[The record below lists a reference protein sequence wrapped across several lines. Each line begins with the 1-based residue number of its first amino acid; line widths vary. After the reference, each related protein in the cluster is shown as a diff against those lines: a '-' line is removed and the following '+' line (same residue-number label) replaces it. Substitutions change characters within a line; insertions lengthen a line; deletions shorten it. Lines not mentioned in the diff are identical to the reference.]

1 MKTRKGKKGAKQ
13 TAPAKRARNADA
25 EEEPVT
31 CEPESVPPQEEAKS
45 LFFPATAVKEDGSI
59 KDGVQCIETAGV
71 PPDDGVKKAGEDKIL
86 SHWLFADEGSAAIPP
101 RRASLSTIRPGT
113 TQSSKFGSFDQ
124 PKSDDTAERNDEAT
138 NEVRDASPTF
148 SVPTTVTENKGSS
161 GFTMASGKPCPTAK
175 PEDIAR
181 IKSLL
186 GLDASEPSATDASL
200 PTQNASEIK
209 QPDTA
214 STEIAQINT
223 MKDLSIRTRPK
234 RPKTTLNEQTQRPN
248 PTPAVAPH
256 TDKLKEEMNPKV
268 IKQSTDTL
276 TRSSSIKR
284 DAPCINTDFKSLLPP
299 RTKSVSLLDMWC
311 RNCVLTN
318 HDGSSVSP
326 AMLSRLWN
334 IYGNPL
340 TVTYSN
346 SEKFTFIMYSPCDAS
361 ITVGGLNE
369 IQKCFKQM
377 MDQCVEPSMERMR
390 FDDEWLR
397 GKYCLFTTAQCRKF
411 RKSICRCMRKS
422 GNLKDAL
429 RKVQLPNV
437 LAVLTQIIKSFNKEY
452 GGNESIL
459 MRILHGDAPTNSPVV
474 IRVEDVYG
482 DKVYITDGES
492 VIAANAADCYVRQLL
507 KTQRILPGSKLQLHG
522 ISIGTDT
529 SRSEGSAVV
538 QINLNAISPAP
549 KKPLGL
555 QNRHSNAHVRELKA
569 GAGRVAQLDVT
580 VLGVMPPVFKIFY
593 KETGTNAA
601 KVATLSEWD
610 FNSLFADPV
619 YKPPVTIESVYV
631 HHTLA
636 VIDTIILLRIKDYQ
650 QDPKRF
656 EKALVK
662 SCALLTLRNIDET
675 IMGMIKP
682 TTRLTLS
689 SLTVKNSGEA
699 RRYNTLTESSAHIGN
714 YLFFETSTQSR
725 LDIKE
730 RDTPLQQIRKTV
742 AEFQKGIKNGA
753 ASGADNDTGK
763 GGAKSIFHTLIL
775 GEPAL
780 SISVHSEQEFFDT
793 LQQGS
798 EQTAKQSGEL
808 FIDQV
813 CSLTGVVIEAGEI
826 INMGRDTRAFRFFV
840 LTTRFQLAV
849 IKVSE
854 RAVLLPTHSGTHEN
868 ACGKLDRIR
877 RRLLSQRI
885 TVARAPEKPT
895 RKKEALFIA
904 CLHLQ
909 YAGYDEA
916 HKVYNFNTTSS
927 RITIHDCAILQQL
940 QTRLHNGLVFAEG
953 TGFALSGNALK
964 AAGDTQLER
973 HCRLFAKSVAQTK
986 LKVCHLLHTSAE
998 DATVCEEM
1006 AAYGR

>member
-1 MKTRKGKKGAKQ
+1 MKTRKGKKGTKQ
-13 TAPAKRARNADA
+13 ATPTKRARNVGSDDD
-25 EEEPVT
+25 PVE
-31 CEPESVPPQEEAKS
+31 CEQESVPPQEEAKS

-59 KDGVQCIETAGV
+59 KEGEHGIEIVGAAAESGVSKT
-71 PPDDGVKKAGEDKIL
+71 GEDKLL
-86 SHWLFADEGSAAIPP
+86 SHWLFADEGTAAIPP
-101 RRASLSTIRPGT
+101 KRGPLGTVRAATPQNFKL
-113 TQSSKFGSFDQ
+113 GSFNQ
-124 PKSDDTAERNDEAT
+124 PKSDNAAERTDEVTND
-138 NEVRDASPTF
+138 VRSVPPSL
-148 SVPTTVTENKGSS
+148 SVPTTVTENKVSS
-161 GFTMASGKPCPTAK
+161 GFTMASGKPCPTVK

-186 GLDASEPSATDASL
+186 GLDASDPSATESSG
-200 PTQNASEIK
+200 PIQNASEK
-209 QPDTA
+209 TQPADIA
-214 STEIAQINT
+214 STNIAPLNPMTAIG
-223 MKDLSIRTRPK
+223 SRTKIK
-234 RPKTTLNEQTQRPN
+234 RPKTTSMEQTQRPS
-248 PTPAVAPH
+248 PAPVGATQ
-256 TDKLKEEMNPKV
+256 TDKLKEEVNPKAN
-268 IKQSTDTL
+268 KPSTTDTF
-276 TRSSSIKR
+276 TVSSSIKR
-284 DAPCINTDFKSLLPP
+284 DAPCINTDCKSLLPP

-361 ITVGGLNE
+361 ITVGGFNE

-377 MDQCVEPSMERMR
+377 MEQCVEPSMERMR
-390 FDDEWLR
+390 FDEEWLR

-411 RKSICRCMRKS
+411 RKSICKRMRKS
-422 GNLKDAL
+422 GNLKDTL

-437 LAVLTQIIKSFNKEY
+437 LTVLAQIIKSFNKEY

-474 IRVEDVYG
+474 IRVEDVHG

-507 KTQRILPGSKLQLHG
+507 KTQRILPGNKLQLHG

-529 SRSEGSAVV
+529 SRSEGCAAV
-538 QINLNAISPAP
+538 QINLNAISPAS

-569 GAGRVAQLDVT
+569 GAGRVAQLDLT
-580 VLGVMPPVFKIFY
+580 VLGVMPPVFKVFY
-593 KETGTNAA
+593 KETGSNAT
-601 KVATLSEWD
+601 KVATFSEWD

-650 QDPKRF
+650 QDPQRF

-682 TTRLTLS
+682 TTRLIVS
-689 SLTVKNSGEA
+689 SLTVKNSGES

-714 YLFFETSTQSR
+714 YLCFETSTQSR

-753 ASGADNDTGK
+753 ANGADSDAAK

-780 SISVHSEQEFFDT
+780 SISVHSEQEFFDI
-793 LQQGS
+793 LQQGGNQS
-798 EQTAKQSGEL
+798 AYESGEL

-813 CSLTGVVIEAGEI
+813 CSLTGLVIEAGEI
-826 INMGRDTRAFRFFV
+826 VNMGRDTRAFRFFV

-868 ACGKLDRIR
+868 ACGKLERIR
-877 RRLLSQRI
+877 RRLLAQRI

-895 RKKEALFIA
+895 RKKEALLIA

-916 HKVYNFNTTSS
+916 HNVYNFNTTSS
-927 RITIHDCAILQQL
+927 RL

-953 TGFALSGNALK
+953 TGFALSGNALR
-964 AAGDTQLER
+964 AAGDTQLDR
-973 HCRLFAKSVAQTK
+973 HCRLFAKSIAQTK
-986 LKVCHLLHTSAE
+986 LKVCHLLHTSVE
-998 DATVCEEM
+998 DVKVCEEM